1 MSGLRKS
8 VATGRHIRGSVA
20 AHVREASRARSNAEF
35 CSKLGGVSQEA
46 DEAQI
51 WMELL
56 PREECGVHNDKV
68 LGLENGSSELI
79 AIMTTVI
86 LRTSSR

>member
-1 MSGLRKS
+1 
-8 VATGRHIRGSVA
+8 
-20 AHVREASRARSNAEF
+20 
-35 CSKLGGVSQEA
+35 
-46 DEAQI
+46 
-51 WMELL
+51 MELL